1 VQVSGNLNSLHF
13 LIIVCHIHNSE
24 AQNDASSWCCV
35 QLMTLFVQIRL
46 FTGEAVTQK
55 FSVREPLAAVRLFA
69 HGRIVD
75 GQIDGD
81 IAALTFTTSFPPR
94 RVFTEEDMM
103 APLSD
108 LGRTAHVFVYLCSYF
123 ISSHFFISHL
133 IYKL

>member
-1 VQVSGNLNSLHF
+1 
-13 LIIVCHIHNSE
+13 
-24 AQNDASSWCCV
+24 
-35 QLMTLFVQIRL
+35 MTLFFQIRL

-108 LGRTAHVFVYLCSYF
+108 LGRTAHVFVYLCS
-123 ISSHFFISHL
+123 
-133 IYKL
+133 